1 MSAHLV
7 FFFSLSLKYQI
18 LKFHFK
24 TKSSCVCLVSN
35 GCTVFYMF
43 ECHKSSRKSNDIFC
57 EYFLFPGNKHTA
69 WKLSKYIFF
78 RIRTEYLDIL
88 QMRENTNQKK
98 LRIWTLFTLQHFW
111 RFLRLSKFRILNYKK
126 SSS

>member
-1 MSAHLV
+1 MKHFCLFLYQISNSRIRFYHYHIIKKLNRCNKLNKRKQREKKKKKIPVLLKNTSVSAHLV

-69 WKLSKYIFF
+69 
-78 RIRTEYLDIL
+78 
-88 QMRENTNQKK
+88 
-98 LRIWTLFTLQHFW
+98 
-111 RFLRLSKFRILNYKK
+111 
-126 SSS
+126 